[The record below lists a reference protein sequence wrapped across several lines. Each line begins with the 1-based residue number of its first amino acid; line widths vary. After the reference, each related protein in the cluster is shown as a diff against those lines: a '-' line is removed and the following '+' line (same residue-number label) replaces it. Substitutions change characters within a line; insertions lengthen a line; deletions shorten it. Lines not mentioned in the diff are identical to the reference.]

1 MHTLIP
7 APLMNKQS
15 ESPTLFFATPNDFQ
29 HWLHQH
35 NTSVKSIW
43 LKFAKKSSGI
53 PSITP
58 AEALEIALCYGW
70 IDGQRKTFD
79 EQFYINKYT
88 PRRKGSLWSKRNCKI
103 AIQLI
108 KEKRMTSHGLR
119 EINAAK
125 EDGRWQNAYDS
136 SKNIQLPPDF
146 LERLKKSKKAYT
158 FFTTLNKTN
167 TFAIAFRLQTARKP
181 ETREKRLQK
190 IIEMMK
196 AGQKFH

>member
-29 HWLHQH
+29 HWLHQY
-35 NTSVKSIW
+35 NTAVKSIW

>member
-1 MHTLIP
+1 MQP
-7 APLMNKQS
+7 
-15 ESPTLFFATPNDFQ
+15 
-29 HWLHQH
+29 
-35 NTSVKSIW
+35 
-43 LKFAKKSSGI
+43 KK
-53 PSITP
+53 T
-58 AEALEIALCYGW
+58 
-70 IDGQRKTFD
+70 D
-79 EQFYINKYT
+79 
-88 PRRKGSLWSKRNCKI
+88 
-103 AIQLI
+103 
-108 KEKRMTSHGLR
+108 
-119 EINAAK
+119 
-125 EDGRWQNAYDS
+125 DGRMLTTS

>member
-1 MHTLIP
+1 
-7 APLMNKQS
+7 MNNQS
-15 ESPTLFFATPNDFQ
+15 ESPTLCFASPNEFQ
-29 HWLHQH
+29 QWLHQH
-35 NTSVKSIW
+35 STSVKSIW
-43 LKFAKKSSGI
+43 LKFAKKASGI

-79 EQFYINKYT
+79 EQYYINKYT

-103 AIQLI
+103 AMQLI
-108 KEKRMTSHGLR
+108 KSKRMTSHGLR

-136 SKNIQLPPDF
+136 SRNIQIPPDF

>member
-29 HWLHQH
+29 HWLHQY
-35 NTSVKSIW
+35 NTSVKSIG

>member
-1 MHTLIP
+1 
-7 APLMNKQS
+7 MNNQS
-15 ESPTLFFATPNDFQ
+15 ESPTLCFASPNEFQ
-29 HWLHQH
+29 QWLHQH
-35 NTSVKSIW
+35 STSVKSIW

>member
-1 MHTLIP
+1 
-7 APLMNKQS
+7 MNNQS
-15 ESPTLFFATPNDFQ
+15 ESPMLFFATPNDFQ

-103 AIQLI
+103 AMQLI
-108 KEKRMTSHGLR
+108 KSKRMTTHGLR

-158 FFTTLNKTN
+158 FFSTLNKTN
-167 TFAIAFRLQTARKP
+167 IYAIAFRLQTARKP
-181 ETREKRLQK
+181 ETREKRMQK
-190 IIEMMK
+190 ILEMMK